1 MPGFHGCDES
11 IRNKLVLDPNSITK
25 SEEPYDWLGHGFYI
39 WENNYDRALSW
50 AKEKQ
55 KRGEIVLPSVLGVI
69 YQLDY
74 CLDLA
79 DSAFTSILPEYYSLM
94 KNDFPDLGKDLPQ
107 NKDLPKDKYRDL
119 ILRELDCAVFEYMHQ
134 KISEKI
140 GEDIQNKGYS
150 ELKHFDTIRGIFTE
164 GGPAFEGAGIQTK
177 NHIQICIRNLNCIKG
192 FFIPQRR
199 SEVSLGMPTNA
210 QPLQNG
216 HQFYS

>member
-1 MPGFHGCDES
+1 MLGFHGCDES

-55 KRGEIVLPSVLGVI
+55 KRKEIAMPSVLGVV
-69 YQLDY
+69 YQLNH
-74 CLDLA
+74 CLDLT
-79 DSAFTSILPEYYSLM
+79 DSAFTGILSYYYSLM
-94 KNDFPDLGKDLPQ
+94 KNDFLDLGKDLPQ

-134 KISEKI
+134 KISEEIEK
-140 GEDIQNKGYS
+140 DIKSKGFS
-150 ELKHFDTIRGIFTE
+150 EYKHFDTTRGIFTE

-192 FFIPQRR
+192 FFIPRE
-199 SEVSLGMPTNA
+199 EVKFP
-210 QPLQNG
+210 
-216 HQFYS
+216 